1 MRPASR
7 QTLVA
12 FLLLCSHIVCHRLCV
27 ERILIGCLVPVTL
40 EADQKMKRLLHIYC
54 KLDDAAVR

>member
-1 MRPASR
+1 MCV
-7 QTLVA
+7 TY
-12 FLLLCSHIVCHRLCV
+12 FRLCV
-27 ERILIGCLVPVTL
+27 ERILIGCLVPVSL